1 MRAMMIEAALRALLL
16 AAFVGLGLR
25 SLRVS
30 NVPARKVAWSGV
42 LLASMAMPLLMRWPA
57 AVGLN
62 RLGWAVPVPV
72 AVQRAAADL
81 PGEPVVAV
89 PKEPVLRWA
98 PVPSLAPAA
107 EERVATNAAAA
118 QENPAQPAQASTRER
133 SLSAPVTAWKRL
145 APGQLLAIIYCG
157 IGGALLLRLLW
168 GLAVAVR
175 LWMGAE
181 MVSPLVAPEPNVRS
195 SSKINSPVT
204 IGSGIVLPADYV
216 DWNRRKLRMVLAHE
230 RAHVRGL
237 DFYLQLLAGLYTAVF
252 WFSPLGWLLRRTL
265 STLGEAMGDRAG
277 LHAAAS
283 RSEYAE
289 IVLEFAALPRRSL
302 PGVAMARSGN
312 LSRRVESMLND
323 VLLRSAFAEGRR
335 RAMLALLLIPAALF
349 GVTAL
354 IRVPAAQ
361 AAQTAPQTAPPVTPP
376 DAAAAKPP
384 TGKPAGAPT
393 APDATP
399 DAPQAA
405 PSPAPAPDV
414 EPPAAVPAPPSEVT
428 LSPAQAA
435 PTAPSAP
442 AVAPEA
448 PAKPADVT
456 LVHGH
461 TIVSIE
467 GSDKAPVLMVQ
478 DGGRANGYRYG
489 FSDDGESWA
498 IVQGPKEKGVRFSG
512 NWNDDVNAQ
521 IDKVR
526 SMTSAPFLWFT
537 HDGKS
542 YIIDDPAT
550 VARISALYKPIE
562 ALGRQQEALG
572 RQQEALGKQQ
582 EELGRLQEQAT
593 ARVPDLSAQV
603 AEVNAALATLQAE
616 KGKMLTQQQLAE
628 VQEKVAQIQA
638 KLGEL
643 QGEAGAKQG
652 ELGAQQGKLG
662 EEQGKLGAQQGQ
674 LGEQQGR
681 LTKEANRQ
689 VRSIIDESL
698 RNSAAKPLN

>member
-30 NVPARKVAWSGV
+30 NVPARKAAWSGV

-57 AVGLN
+57 AVGLH
-62 RLGWAVPVPV
+62 RLGWAVPVPLMPL
-72 AVQRAAADL
+72 AVPRAAANP
-81 PGEPVVAV
+81 PGDPVVVV

-98 PVPSLAPAA
+98 RVPSSAPA
-107 EERVATNAAAA
+107 EERVAMNAAAA
-118 QENPAQPAQASTRER
+118 QESPAQPAQAAKRER
-133 SLSAPVTAWKRL
+133 NVPAPGSKRL
-145 APGQLLAIIYCG
+145 APGQLLVMIYCG

-181 MVSPLVAPEPNVRS
+181 MVSPLIAPEPNVRS
-195 SSKINSPVT
+195 SRKINSPVT

-216 DWNRRKLRMVLAHE
+216 GWDRRKLRMVLAHE

-237 DFYLQLLAGLYTAVF
+237 DFYLQLLAGLYTAIF

-283 RSEYAE
+283 RSEYAQ

-323 VLLRSAFAEGRR
+323 GLWRRAFAEGRR

-361 AAQTAPQTAPPVTPP
+361 AAQTAPQTAPAVTPP

-384 TGKPAGAPT
+384 AGKPAGAPT
-393 APDATP
+393 AP

-414 EPPAAVPAPPSEVT
+414 EPPAALPAPPSEVT

-435 PTAPSAP
+435 PTAPSAL
-442 AVAPEA
+442 AGAPEA
-448 PAKPADVT
+448 PAKPAAVT
-456 LVHGH
+456 LVHEH
-461 TIVSIE
+461 NIVSIE

-478 DGGRANGYRYG
+478 DGVRANGYRYG

-521 IDKVR
+521 IDKAR
-526 SMTSAPFLWFT
+526 SLTSGPFLWFT

-542 YIIDDPAT
+542 YIIDDAAT
-550 VARISALYKPIE
+550 VARISALYKPME

-572 RQQEALGKQQ
+572 RQQEAFGKQQ
-582 EELGRLQEQAT
+582 EELGRLQEQAS

-628 VQEKVAQIQA
+628 VQEKVAQIEG

-681 LTKEANRQ
+681 LAKEANRQ

-698 RNSAAKPLN
+698 RNGTAKPLN